1 MEVSNY
7 LVSWLIT
14 YLWDLQPTFIG
25 VIFHLLTSMDT
36 LVYFFFRTKIQ
47 IFGHDNLS
55 PDTSGFATSSDS
67 LQGALALP

>member
-1 MEVSNY
+1 MMILTRVSMEVRNY

-36 LVYFFFRTKIQ
+36 LV
-47 IFGHDNLS
+47 G
-55 PDTSGFATSSDS
+55 
-67 LQGALALP
+67 